1 MLSKAYTGDLKIH
14 KHICSCDYYSSLS
27 LVETFFDNLYFL
39 WLWEFESIVTLI
51 IFPTQFSL
59 LFFLG
64 TFSRKSL
71 NFPD

>member
-1 MLSKAYTGDLKIH
+1 MLSKAYIGEMKIH
-14 KHICSCDYYSSLS
+14 KLICSCDHYSSFS
-27 LVETFFDNLYFL
+27 LVETFIDNLYFP
-39 WLWEFESIVTLI
+39 WLWEFDRIVTLI

-59 LFFLG
+59 LLFLG